1 MRLELD
7 SQTAVAA
14 SAHFCGSARRLRPS
28 ILEATHFEHDKNQA
42 LDRQD
47 GFPDN

>member
-1 MRLELD
+1 LNLIHKRLLP
-7 SQTAVAA
+7 QTV
-14 SAHFCGSARRLRPS
+14 RRLSEGVQRQRPS

-42 LDRQD
+42 LERQD